1 MQIEEYFNTLRETID
16 ESPIVQSSRV
26 TFDKRSTHLGFIRGV
41 LDLLDGSQL
50 HFREFVDAQI
60 DIERYM
66 YAYQYQRE
74 DGELVFRYD
83 NTDHH
88 RSLNLP
94 THPHHKHNGKDR
106 VIDSPAPVL
115 FQVLIEIENL
125 IDLDQDMSNTFF
137 P

>member
-1 MQIEEYFNTLRETID
+1 MQIKEYFNTIREAID
-16 ESPIVQSSRV
+16 ESPIVQSARV
-26 TFDKRSTHLGFIRGV
+26 TYDKRSMYIGFIRGA
-41 LDLLDGSQL
+41 LYLLDGSRL
-50 HFREFVDAQI
+50 HFREFVDTQAGV
-60 DIERYM
+60 ERYM

-94 THPHHKHNGKDR
+94 THPHHKHNGIR
-106 VIDSPAPVL
+106 NRIVASPAPTL
-115 FQVLIEIENL
+115 AQVLIEIEGL
-125 IDLDQDMSNTFF
+125 IDLAQDVGDTS